1 MRTRIL
7 SAIFCIVCL
16 NISQAVVAQVYE
28 QTPVTVSKEKVKG
41 SDGKIYYSHVVLE
54 KQTLFSIAKAYGV
67 TVDDICNANPDY
79 DLKNAGLKKNSI
91 LLIPV
96 NGSQSSGKS
105 ASEQK
110 VDARTAGNSQDKV
123 QDKSQG
129 KVQDASKNSGKKSGE
144 SIVHTA
150 KWYED
155 IEDIAFK
162 YSVPVDALMK
172 YNGLTSKK
180 LKNRQKLNIPSAEE
194 VSRIMAESGAQKET
208 TAETDTR
215 SQTVSEKESSK
226 HEDNGKR
233 ESTYSGHK
241 TLGHSKVSALLMMPF
256 NANGT
261 PSESSMDFY
270 SGALM
275 AVKNLSDEGIS
286 TDLSVYDANGSSV
299 PVTSERLRASDFCIG
314 PLKTEGLTK
323 VLSLAP
329 EDTYVISPLDH
340 KTASLTSGHDNFI
353 QAPTSQSTQYTDLV
367 NWLKSENTGAD
378 KVIIISEK
386 GAAANSNVS
395 LMNSTIEA
403 SGLHCSRYSYNILE
417 GRNAV
422 NVLSGL
428 MTSTGTNRVII
439 NSESE
444 AFVNDAVRNLGT
456 LVYRKYKICLYSTSK
471 IRSFETIDVENLH
484 DLNTRISTA
493 YYIDYDNPATRN
505 FILSYRALYNAEPS
519 QFAFQGYDL
528 TYYLIKSNATY
539 GSAWMEMAS
548 HESATMLQTDF
559 RFTKSE
565 DGGYTNIGVRRI
577 VYGPD
582 YSIKIVRK

>member
-7 SAIFCIVCL
+7 SAIFCIACL
-16 NISQAVVAQVYE
+16 SGSQSIVAQVYE

-67 TVDDICNANPDY
+67 SVDDICNANPDY
-79 DLKNAGLKKNSI
+79 DLKTAGLKKNSI
-91 LLIPV
+91 ILIPV
-96 NGSQSSGKS
+96 VASQDGGKTIASQKADTQIDDKSQAKAQNASKSSGK
-105 ASEQK
+105 
-110 VDARTAGNSQDKV
+110 
-123 QDKSQG
+123 
-129 KVQDASKNSGKKSGE
+129 KNGDDV
-144 SIVHTA
+144 VHTA

-162 YSVPVDALMK
+162 YSVPVDVLMK
-172 YNGLTSKK
+172 YNGLSSKK
-180 LKNRQKLNIPSAEE
+180 LKNRQKLRIPSAEE
-194 VSRIMAESGAQKET
+194 VNRIQAELGTRKVVSDKAGSYDSATQEKSET
-208 TAETDTR
+208 
-215 SQTVSEKESSK
+215 ESK
-226 HEDNGKR
+226 DNGR
-233 ESTYSGHK
+233 RDNSRYNHNPVGR
-241 TLGHSKVSALLMMPF
+241 SKISALLMMPF

-275 AVKNLSDEGIS
+275 AVKKLSDEGIS
-286 TDLSVYDANGSSV
+286 TELSVYDANGSSV
-299 PVTSERLRASDFCIG
+299 PVTSERLRVSDFCIG
-314 PLKTEGLTK
+314 PLKTEGLEK
-323 VLSLAP
+323 VLTLAP
-329 EDTYVISPLDH
+329 EDTYVVSPLDH
-340 KTASLTSGHDNFI
+340 KTAGLTSDHNNFI
-353 QAPTSQSTQYTDLV
+353 QAPTSQSTQYSDLV

-378 KVIIISEK
+378 KVIVLSEK
-386 GAAANSNVS
+386 GAAANSSVT
-395 LMNSTIEA
+395 LMNSIIEA
-403 SGLHCSRYSYNILE
+403 SGIHCSRYSYNILE

-428 MTSTGTNRVII
+428 MTTGGTNRVII

-444 AFVNDAVRNLGT
+444 AFVNDAVRNLGM

-493 YYIDYDNPATRN
+493 YYIDYDNPSTRD

-528 TYYLIKSNATY
+528 TYYLIKANATY
-539 GSAWMEMAS
+539 GDAWIEMSTRNNSA
-548 HESATMLQTDF
+548 MLQTDF
-559 RFTKSE
+559 RFIKSE
-565 DGGYTNIGVRRI
+565 NGGYSNVGVRRI

-582 YSIKIVRK
+582 YSIRIVRK

>member
-7 SAIFCIVCL
+7 SAIFCIACL
-16 NISQAVVAQVYE
+16 SGSQSILAQVYE

-67 TVDDICNANPDY
+67 SVDDICNANPDY

-91 LLIPV
+91 ILIPV
-96 NGSQSSGKS
+96 VASQDGGKTVASQKADTQIDDKSQAKAETASKSSGK
-105 ASEQK
+105 
-110 VDARTAGNSQDKV
+110 
-123 QDKSQG
+123 
-129 KVQDASKNSGKKSGE
+129 KNGDDV
-144 SIVHTA
+144 VHTA

-162 YSVPVDALMK
+162 YSVPVDVLMK
-172 YNGLTSKK
+172 YNGLSSKK
-180 LKNRQKLNIPSAEE
+180 LKNRQKLRIPSAEE
-194 VSRIMAESGAQKET
+194 VNRIQAELGTRKVVSDKAGSYDSATQEKSET
-208 TAETDTR
+208 
-215 SQTVSEKESSK
+215 ESK
-226 HEDNGKR
+226 DNGR
-233 ESTYSGHK
+233 RDNSRYNHNPVGR
-241 TLGHSKVSALLMMPF
+241 SKISALLMMPF
-256 NANGT
+256 NANET

-275 AVKNLSDEGIS
+275 AVKKLSDEGIS

-299 PVTSERLRASDFCIG
+299 PVTSERLRVSDFCIG
-314 PLKTEGLTK
+314 PLKTEGLEK
-323 VLSLAP
+323 VLTLAP
-329 EDTYVISPLDH
+329 EDTYVVSPLDH
-340 KTASLTSGHDNFI
+340 KTAGLISGHNNFI
-353 QAPTSQSTQYTDLV
+353 QAPTSQSTQYSDLV

-378 KVIIISEK
+378 KVIVLSEK
-386 GAAANSNVS
+386 GAAANSSVT
-395 LMNSTIEA
+395 LMNSIIDA
-403 SGLHCSRYSYNILE
+403 SGIHCSRYSYNILE

-428 MTSTGTNRVII
+428 MTTGGTNRVII

-444 AFVNDAVRNLGT
+444 AFVNDAVRNLGM

-493 YYIDYDNPATRN
+493 YYIDYDNPSTRD

-528 TYYLIKSNATY
+528 TYYLIKANATY
-539 GSAWMEMAS
+539 GDAWIEMATRNN
-548 HESATMLQTDF
+548 SAMLQTDF
-559 RFTKSE
+559 RFIKSE
-565 DGGYTNIGVRRI
+565 NGGYSNIGVRRI

-582 YSIKIVRK
+582 YSIRIVRK

>member
-7 SAIFCIVCL
+7 SAIFCIACL
-16 NISQAVVAQVYE
+16 SGSQSIVAQVYE

-67 TVDDICNANPDY
+67 SVDDICNANPDN

-91 LLIPV
+91 ILIPV
-96 NGSQSSGKS
+96 VASQDGGKTVASQKADTQIDDKSQAKAQNASKSSGK
-105 ASEQK
+105 
-110 VDARTAGNSQDKV
+110 
-123 QDKSQG
+123 
-129 KVQDASKNSGKKSGE
+129 KNGDDV
-144 SIVHTA
+144 VHTA

-162 YSVPVDALMK
+162 YSVPVDVLMK
-172 YNGLTSKK
+172 YNGLSSKK
-180 LKNRQKLNIPSAEE
+180 LKNRQKLRIPSAEE
-194 VSRIMAESGAQKET
+194 VNRIQAELGTRKVVSDKAGSYDSATQEKSET
-208 TAETDTR
+208 
-215 SQTVSEKESSK
+215 ESK
-226 HEDNGKR
+226 DNGR
-233 ESTYSGHK
+233 RDNSRYNYNPVGR
-241 TLGHSKVSALLMMPF
+241 SKISALLMMPF

-275 AVKNLSDEGIS
+275 AVKKLSDEGIS
-286 TDLSVYDANGSSV
+286 TELSVYDANGSSV
-299 PVTSERLRASDFCIG
+299 QVTSERLRVSDFCIG
-314 PLKTEGLTK
+314 PLKTEGLEK
-323 VLSLAP
+323 VLTLAP
-329 EDTYVISPLDH
+329 EDTYVVSPLDH
-340 KTASLTSGHDNFI
+340 KTAGLTSGHNNFI
-353 QAPTSQSTQYTDLV
+353 QAPTSQSTQYSDLV

-378 KVIIISEK
+378 KVIVLSEK
-386 GAAANSNVS
+386 GAAANSSVT
-395 LMNSTIEA
+395 LMNSIIEA
-403 SGLHCSRYSYNILE
+403 SGIHCSRYSYNILE

-428 MTSTGTNRVII
+428 MTTGGTNRVII

-444 AFVNDAVRNLGT
+444 AFVNDAVRNLGM

-493 YYIDYDNPATRN
+493 YYIDYDNPSTRD

-528 TYYLIKSNATY
+528 TYYLIKANATY
-539 GSAWMEMAS
+539 GDAWIEMATRNN
-548 HESATMLQTDF
+548 SAMLQTDF
-559 RFTKSE
+559 RFIKSE
-565 DGGYTNIGVRRI
+565 NGGYSNVGVRRI

-582 YSIKIVRK
+582 YSIRIVRK

>member
-1 MRTRIL
+1 MRTNIL
-7 SAIFCIVCL
+7 SAILCIVCL
-16 NISQAVVAQVYE
+16 NISQAVIAQVYE

-67 TVDDICNANPDY
+67 SVDNICNANPDY

-96 NGSQSSGKS
+96 SGSLEASKS
-105 ASEQK
+105 AGTQK
-110 VDARTAGNSQDKV
+110 SDAQTADKDKEQDKAQV
-123 QDKSQG
+123 KS
-129 KVQDASKNSGKKSGE
+129 QDASKNSGKKSSE
-144 SIVHTA
+144 DIVHTA

-162 YSVPVDALMK
+162 YSVPVDVLMK
-172 YNGLTSKK
+172 YNGLTSRK
-180 LKNRQKLNIPSAEE
+180 LKNRQKLRIPSVDE
-194 VSRIMAESGAQKET
+194 VSRIQAEIGQQTE
-208 TAETDTR
+208 
-215 SQTVSEKESSK
+215 TVSATESRNHSVAEKEEPK
-226 HEDNGKR
+226 QEDSGRR
-233 ESTYSGHK
+233 ESAYNHK
-241 TLGHSKVSALLMMPF
+241 SLGHSKVSALLMMPF

-299 PVTSERLRASDFCIG
+299 PVTSERLRVSDFCIG

-329 EDTYVISPLDH
+329 EDTYVVSPLDH
-340 KTASLTSGHDNFI
+340 KTAELTIGHDNFI
-353 QAPTSQSTQYTDLV
+353 QAPTSQSTQYTDLI

-386 GAAANSNVS
+386 GAAANTAVT
-395 LMNSTIEA
+395 LMNSIIEA
-403 SGLHCSRYSYNILE
+403 SGVHCSRYSYNILE

-428 MTSTGTNRVII
+428 MTNAGTNRVII

-444 AFVNDAVRNLGT
+444 AFVNDAVRNLGM

-528 TYYLIKSNATY
+528 TYYLIKANATY
-539 GSAWMEMAS
+539 GNDWMKMAS
-548 HESATMLQTDF
+548 HENSTMLQTDF

-565 DGGYTNIGVRRI
+565 DGGYTNVGVRRI

>member
-7 SAIFCIVCL
+7 SAIFCIACL
-16 NISQAVVAQVYE
+16 SGSQSILAQVYE

-67 TVDDICNANPDY
+67 SVDDICNANPDY

-91 LLIPV
+91 ILIPV
-96 NGSQSSGKS
+96 VSSQDGGKTVASQKADTQIDDKSQAKAQNASKSSGK
-105 ASEQK
+105 
-110 VDARTAGNSQDKV
+110 
-123 QDKSQG
+123 
-129 KVQDASKNSGKKSGE
+129 KNGDDV
-144 SIVHTA
+144 VHTA

-162 YSVPVDALMK
+162 YSVPVDVLMK
-172 YNGLTSKK
+172 YNGLSSKK
-180 LKNRQKLNIPSAEE
+180 LKNRQKLRIPSAEE
-194 VSRIMAESGAQKET
+194 VNRIQAELGTRKVVSDKAGSYDSATQEKSET
-208 TAETDTR
+208 
-215 SQTVSEKESSK
+215 ESK
-226 HEDNGKR
+226 DNGR
-233 ESTYSGHK
+233 RDNSRYNHNPVGR
-241 TLGHSKVSALLMMPF
+241 SKISALLMMPF

-275 AVKNLSDEGIS
+275 AVKKLSDEGIS
-286 TDLSVYDANGSSV
+286 TELSVYDANGSSV
-299 PVTSERLRASDFCIG
+299 PVTSERLRVSDFCVG
-314 PLKTEGLTK
+314 PLKTEGLEK
-323 VLSLAP
+323 VLTLAP
-329 EDTYVISPLDH
+329 EDTYVVSPLDH
-340 KTASLTSGHDNFI
+340 KTAGLTSGHNNFI
-353 QAPTSQSTQYTDLV
+353 QAPTSQSTQYSDLV

-378 KVIIISEK
+378 KVIVLSEK
-386 GAAANSNVS
+386 GAVANSSVT
-395 LMNSTIEA
+395 LMNSIIDA
-403 SGLHCSRYSYNILE
+403 SGIHCSRYSYNILE

-428 MTSTGTNRVII
+428 MTTGGTNRVII

-444 AFVNDAVRNLGT
+444 AFVNDAVRNLGM

-493 YYIDYDNPATRN
+493 YYIDYDNPSTRD

-528 TYYLIKSNATY
+528 TYYLIKANATY
-539 GSAWMEMAS
+539 GDAWIEMATRNN
-548 HESATMLQTDF
+548 SAMLQTDF
-559 RFTKSE
+559 RFIKSE
-565 DGGYTNIGVRRI
+565 NGGYSNVGVRRI

-582 YSIKIVRK
+582 YSIRIVRK

>member
-7 SAIFCIVCL
+7 SAIFCIACL
-16 NISQAVVAQVYE
+16 SGSQSIVAQVYE

-67 TVDDICNANPDY
+67 SVDDICNANPDY

-91 LLIPV
+91 ILIPV
-96 NGSQSSGKS
+96 VASQDGGKTVASQKADTQIDDKSQAKAQNASKSSGK
-105 ASEQK
+105 
-110 VDARTAGNSQDKV
+110 
-123 QDKSQG
+123 
-129 KVQDASKNSGKKSGE
+129 KNGDDV
-144 SIVHTA
+144 VHTA

-162 YSVPVDALMK
+162 YSVPVDVLMK
-172 YNGLTSKK
+172 YNGLSSKK
-180 LKNRQKLNIPSAEE
+180 LKNRQKLRIPSAEE
-194 VSRIMAESGAQKET
+194 VNRIQAELGTRKVVSDNAGSYDSATQEKSET
-208 TAETDTR
+208 
-215 SQTVSEKESSK
+215 ESK
-226 HEDNGKR
+226 DNGR
-233 ESTYSGHK
+233 RDNSRYNHNPVGR
-241 TLGHSKVSALLMMPF
+241 SKISALLMMPF

-275 AVKNLSDEGIS
+275 AVKKLSDEGIS
-286 TDLSVYDANGSSV
+286 TELSVYDANGSSV
-299 PVTSERLRASDFCIG
+299 PVTSERLRVSDFCIG
-314 PLKTEGLTK
+314 PLKTEGLEK
-323 VLSLAP
+323 VLTLAP
-329 EDTYVISPLDH
+329 EDTYVVSPLDH
-340 KTASLTSGHDNFI
+340 KTAGLTSGHNNFI
-353 QAPTSQSTQYTDLV
+353 QAPTSQSTQYSDLV

-378 KVIIISEK
+378 KVIVLSEK
-386 GAAANSNVS
+386 GAAANSSVT
-395 LMNSTIEA
+395 LMNSIIEA
-403 SGLHCSRYSYNILE
+403 SGIHCSRYSYNILE

-428 MTSTGTNRVII
+428 MTTGGTNRVII

-444 AFVNDAVRNLGT
+444 AFVNDAVRNLGM

-493 YYIDYDNPATRN
+493 YYIDYDNPSTRD

-528 TYYLIKSNATY
+528 TYYLIKANATY
-539 GSAWMEMAS
+539 GDAWIEMAMRNN
-548 HESATMLQTDF
+548 SAMLQTDF
-559 RFTKSE
+559 RFIKSE
-565 DGGYTNIGVRRI
+565 NGGYSNVGVRRI

-582 YSIKIVRK
+582 YSIRIVRK

>member
-7 SAIFCIVCL
+7 SAIFCIACL
-16 NISQAVVAQVYE
+16 SGSQSIVAQVYE

-67 TVDDICNANPDY
+67 SVDDICDANPDY

-91 LLIPV
+91 ILIPV
-96 NGSQSSGKS
+96 VASQDGGKTVASQKADTQIDDKSQAKAQNASKSSGK
-105 ASEQK
+105 
-110 VDARTAGNSQDKV
+110 
-123 QDKSQG
+123 
-129 KVQDASKNSGKKSGE
+129 KNGDDV
-144 SIVHTA
+144 VHTA

-162 YSVPVDALMK
+162 YSVPVDVLMK
-172 YNGLTSKK
+172 YNGLSSKK
-180 LKNRQKLNIPSAEE
+180 LKNRQKLRIPPAEE
-194 VSRIMAESGAQKET
+194 VNRIQAELGTRKVVSDKAGSYDSATQEKSET
-208 TAETDTR
+208 
-215 SQTVSEKESSK
+215 ESK
-226 HEDNGKR
+226 DNGR
-233 ESTYSGHK
+233 RDNSRYNRNPVGR
-241 TLGHSKVSALLMMPF
+241 SKISALLMMPF

-275 AVKNLSDEGIS
+275 AVKKLSDEGIS
-286 TDLSVYDANGSSV
+286 TELSVYDANGSSV
-299 PVTSERLRASDFCIG
+299 PVTSERLRLSDFCIG

-323 VLSLAP
+323 VLTLAP
-329 EDTYVISPLDH
+329 EDTYVVSPLDH
-340 KTASLTSGHDNFI
+340 KTAGLTSGHNNFI
-353 QAPTSQSTQYTDLV
+353 QAPTSQSTQYSDLV

-378 KVIIISEK
+378 KVIVLSEK
-386 GAAANSNVS
+386 GAAANSSVT
-395 LMNSTIEA
+395 LMNSIIEA
-403 SGLHCSRYSYNILE
+403 SGIHCSRYSYNILE

-428 MTSTGTNRVII
+428 MTTGGTNRVII

-444 AFVNDAVRNLGT
+444 AFVNDAVRNLGM

-493 YYIDYDNPATRN
+493 YYIDYDNPSTRD

-528 TYYLIKSNATY
+528 TYYLIKANATY
-539 GSAWMEMAS
+539 GDAWIEMATRNN
-548 HESATMLQTDF
+548 SAMLQTDF
-559 RFTKSE
+559 RFIKSE
-565 DGGYTNIGVRRI
+565 NGGYSNVGVRRI

-582 YSIKIVRK
+582 YSIRIVRK

>member
-16 NISQAVVAQVYE
+16 SLSQSVLAQVYE

-96 NGSQSSGKS
+96 SGSQSGEKS
-105 ASEQK
+105 ASAQK
-110 VDARTAGNSQDKV
+110 TDAQTVVNPQDKP
-123 QDKSQG
+123 QDKI
-129 KVQDASKNSGKKSGE
+129 QDTSKASGKKSGE
-144 SIVHTA
+144 NVVHTA

-180 LKNRQKLNIPSAEE
+180 LKNRQKLRIPSAEE
-194 VSRIMAESGAQKET
+194 VSRIQAESGVQTET
-208 TAETDTR
+208 TSNTDTR
-215 SQTVSEKESSK
+215 NQSISEKETSK
-226 HEDNGKR
+226 HEENSR
-233 ESTYSGHK
+233 HESTYSGHK

-286 TDLSVYDANGSSV
+286 TELSVYDANGSSV
-299 PVTSERLRASDFCIG
+299 PVTGERLRASDFCIG

-329 EDTYVISPLDH
+329 ESTYVISPLDH

-353 QAPTSQSTQYTDLV
+353 QAPTSQSTQYNDLV
-367 NWLKSENTGAD
+367 NWLKNENTGAD

-386 GAAANSNVS
+386 GAAANSSVS
-395 LMNSTIEA
+395 LMNSIIEA
-403 SGLHCSRYSYNILE
+403 SGIHCSRYSYNILE

-444 AFVNDAVRNLGT
+444 AFVNDAVRNLGM

-528 TYYLIKSNATY
+528 TYYLIKTNATY
-539 GSAWMEMAS
+539 GSSWMEMAS
-548 HESATMLQTDF
+548 HESAKMLQTDF
-559 RFTKSE
+559 RFTKTE

>member
-7 SAIFCIVCL
+7 SAIFCIACL
-16 NISQAVVAQVYE
+16 SGSQSIVAQVYE

-67 TVDDICNANPDY
+67 SVDDICNANPDY
-79 DLKNAGLKKNSI
+79 DLKTAGLKKNSI
-91 LLIPV
+91 ILIPV
-96 NGSQSSGKS
+96 VASQDGGKTIASQKADTQIDDKSQAKAQNASKSSGK
-105 ASEQK
+105 
-110 VDARTAGNSQDKV
+110 
-123 QDKSQG
+123 
-129 KVQDASKNSGKKSGE
+129 KNGDDV
-144 SIVHTA
+144 VHTA

-162 YSVPVDALMK
+162 YSVPVDVLMK
-172 YNGLTSKK
+172 YNGLSSKK
-180 LKNRQKLNIPSAEE
+180 LKNRQKLRIPSAEE
-194 VSRIMAESGAQKET
+194 VNRIQAELGTRKVVSDKAGSYDSATQEKSET
-208 TAETDTR
+208 
-215 SQTVSEKESSK
+215 ESK
-226 HEDNGKR
+226 DNGR
-233 ESTYSGHK
+233 RDNSRYNHNPVGR
-241 TLGHSKVSALLMMPF
+241 SKISALLMMPF

-275 AVKNLSDEGIS
+275 AVKKLSDEGIS
-286 TDLSVYDANGSSV
+286 TELSVYDANGSSV
-299 PVTSERLRASDFCIG
+299 PVTSERLRVSDFCIG
-314 PLKTEGLTK
+314 PLKTEGLEK
-323 VLSLAP
+323 VLTLAP
-329 EDTYVISPLDH
+329 EDTYVVSPLDH
-340 KTASLTSGHDNFI
+340 KTAGLTSGHNNFI
-353 QAPTSQSTQYTDLV
+353 QAPTSQSTQYSDLV

-378 KVIIISEK
+378 KVIVLSEK
-386 GAAANSNVS
+386 GAAANSSVT
-395 LMNSTIEA
+395 LMNSIIDA
-403 SGLHCSRYSYNILE
+403 SGIHCSRYSYNILE

-428 MTSTGTNRVII
+428 MTTGGTNRVII

-444 AFVNDAVRNLGT
+444 AFVNDAVRNLGM

-493 YYIDYDNPATRN
+493 YYIDYDNPSTRD

-528 TYYLIKSNATY
+528 TYYLIKANATY
-539 GSAWMEMAS
+539 GDAWIEMAMRNN
-548 HESATMLQTDF
+548 SAMLQTDF
-559 RFTKSE
+559 RFIKSE
-565 DGGYTNIGVRRI
+565 NGGYSNVGVRRI

-582 YSIKIVRK
+582 YSIRIVRK

>member
-7 SAIFCIVCL
+7 SAIFCIACL
-16 NISQAVVAQVYE
+16 SGSQSIVAQVYE

-67 TVDDICNANPDY
+67 SVDDICNANPDY

-91 LLIPV
+91 ILIPV
-96 NGSQSSGKS
+96 VASQDGGKTVASQKADTQIDDKSQAKSQNASKSSGK
-105 ASEQK
+105 
-110 VDARTAGNSQDKV
+110 
-123 QDKSQG
+123 
-129 KVQDASKNSGKKSGE
+129 KNGDDV
-144 SIVHTA
+144 VHTA

-162 YSVPVDALMK
+162 YSVPVDVLMK
-172 YNGLTSKK
+172 YNGLSSKK
-180 LKNRQKLNIPSAEE
+180 LKNRQKLRIPSAEE
-194 VSRIMAESGAQKET
+194 VNRIQAELGTRKVVSDKAGSYDSATQEKSET
-208 TAETDTR
+208 
-215 SQTVSEKESSK
+215 ESK
-226 HEDNGKR
+226 DNGR
-233 ESTYSGHK
+233 RDNSRYNHNPVGR
-241 TLGHSKVSALLMMPF
+241 SKISALLMMPF

-275 AVKNLSDEGIS
+275 AVKKLSDEGIS
-286 TDLSVYDANGSSV
+286 TELSVYDANGSSV
-299 PVTSERLRASDFCIG
+299 PVTSERLRVSDFCIG

-323 VLSLAP
+323 VLTLAP
-329 EDTYVISPLDH
+329 EDTYVVSPLDH
-340 KTASLTSGHDNFI
+340 KTAGLTLGHNNFI
-353 QAPTSQSTQYTDLV
+353 QAPTSQSTQYSDLV

-378 KVIIISEK
+378 KVIVLSEK
-386 GAAANSNVS
+386 GAAANSSVT
-395 LMNSTIEA
+395 LMNSIIEA
-403 SGLHCSRYSYNILE
+403 SGIHCSRYSYNILE

-428 MTSTGTNRVII
+428 MTTGGTNRVII

-444 AFVNDAVRNLGT
+444 AFVNDAVRNLGM

-493 YYIDYDNPATRN
+493 YYIDYDNPSTRD

-528 TYYLIKSNATY
+528 TYYLIKANATY
-539 GSAWMEMAS
+539 GDAWIEMAMRNN
-548 HESATMLQTDF
+548 SAMLQTDF
-559 RFTKSE
+559 RFIKSE
-565 DGGYTNIGVRRI
+565 NGGYSNVGVRRI

-582 YSIKIVRK
+582 YSIRIVRK

>member
-7 SAIFCIVCL
+7 SAIFCIACL
-16 NISQAVVAQVYE
+16 SGSQSILAQVYE

-67 TVDDICNANPDY
+67 SVDDICNANPDY
-79 DLKNAGLKKNSI
+79 DLKTAGLKKNSI
-91 LLIPV
+91 ILIPV
-96 NGSQSSGKS
+96 VASQDGGKTIASQKADTQIDDKSQAKAQNASKSSGK
-105 ASEQK
+105 
-110 VDARTAGNSQDKV
+110 
-123 QDKSQG
+123 
-129 KVQDASKNSGKKSGE
+129 KNGDDV
-144 SIVHTA
+144 VHTA

-162 YSVPVDALMK
+162 YSVPVDVLMK
-172 YNGLTSKK
+172 YNGLSSKK
-180 LKNRQKLNIPSAEE
+180 LKNRQKLRIPSAEE
-194 VSRIMAESGAQKET
+194 VNRIQAELGTRKVVSDKAGSYDSATQEKSET
-208 TAETDTR
+208 
-215 SQTVSEKESSK
+215 ESK
-226 HEDNGKR
+226 DNGR
-233 ESTYSGHK
+233 RDNSRYNHNPVGR
-241 TLGHSKVSALLMMPF
+241 SKISALLMMPF

-275 AVKNLSDEGIS
+275 AVKKLSDEGIS
-286 TDLSVYDANGSSV
+286 TELSVYDANGSSV
-299 PVTSERLRASDFCIG
+299 PVTSERLRVSDFCIG
-314 PLKTEGLTK
+314 PLKTEGLEK
-323 VLSLAP
+323 VLTLAP
-329 EDTYVISPLDH
+329 EDTYVVSPLDH
-340 KTASLTSGHDNFI
+340 KTAGLTSGHNNFI
-353 QAPTSQSTQYTDLV
+353 QAPTSQSTQYSDLV

-378 KVIIISEK
+378 KVIVLSEK
-386 GAAANSNVS
+386 GAAANSSVT
-395 LMNSTIEA
+395 LMNSIIDA
-403 SGLHCSRYSYNILE
+403 SGIHCSRYSYNILE

-428 MTSTGTNRVII
+428 MTTGGTNRVII

-444 AFVNDAVRNLGT
+444 AFVNDAVRNLGM

-493 YYIDYDNPATRN
+493 YYIDYDNPSTRD

-528 TYYLIKSNATY
+528 TYYLIKANATY
-539 GSAWMEMAS
+539 GDAWIEMAMRNN
-548 HESATMLQTDF
+548 SAMLQTDF
-559 RFTKSE
+559 RFIKSE
-565 DGGYTNIGVRRI
+565 NGGYSNVGVRRI

-582 YSIKIVRK
+582 YSIRIVRK

>member
-7 SAIFCIVCL
+7 SAIFCIACL
-16 NISQAVVAQVYE
+16 SGSQSIVAQVYE

-67 TVDDICNANPDY
+67 SVDDICNANPDY
-79 DLKNAGLKKNSI
+79 DLKTAGLKKNSI
-91 LLIPV
+91 ILIPV
-96 NGSQSSGKS
+96 VASQDGGKTIASQKADTQIDDKSQAKAQNASKSSGK
-105 ASEQK
+105 
-110 VDARTAGNSQDKV
+110 
-123 QDKSQG
+123 
-129 KVQDASKNSGKKSGE
+129 KNGDDV
-144 SIVHTA
+144 VHTA

-162 YSVPVDALMK
+162 YSVPVDVLMK
-172 YNGLTSKK
+172 YNGLSSKK
-180 LKNRQKLNIPSAEE
+180 LKNRQKLRIPSAEE
-194 VSRIMAESGAQKET
+194 VNRIQAELGTRKVVSDKAGSYDSATQEKSET
-208 TAETDTR
+208 
-215 SQTVSEKESSK
+215 ESK
-226 HEDNGKR
+226 DNGR
-233 ESTYSGHK
+233 RDNSRYNHNPVGR
-241 TLGHSKVSALLMMPF
+241 SKISALLMMPF

-275 AVKNLSDEGIS
+275 AVKKLSDEGIS
-286 TDLSVYDANGSSV
+286 TELSVYDANGSSV
-299 PVTSERLRASDFCIG
+299 PVTSERLRVSDFCIG
-314 PLKTEGLTK
+314 PLKTEGLEK
-323 VLSLAP
+323 VLTLAP

-340 KTASLTSGHDNFI
+340 KTAELTLGHNNFI
-353 QAPTSQSTQYTDLV
+353 QAPTSQSTQYSDLV

-378 KVIIISEK
+378 KVIVLSEK
-386 GAAANSNVS
+386 GAAANSSVT
-395 LMNSTIEA
+395 LMNSIIDA
-403 SGLHCSRYSYNILE
+403 SGIHCSRYSYNILE

-428 MTSTGTNRVII
+428 MTTGGTNRVII

-444 AFVNDAVRNLGT
+444 AFVNDAVRNLGM

-493 YYIDYDNPATRN
+493 YYIDYDNPSTRD

-528 TYYLIKSNATY
+528 TYYLIKANATY
-539 GSAWMEMAS
+539 GDAWIEMAMRNN
-548 HESATMLQTDF
+548 SAMLQTDF
-559 RFTKSE
+559 RFIKSE
-565 DGGYTNIGVRRI
+565 NGGYSNVGVRRI

-582 YSIKIVRK
+582 YSIRIVRK

>member
-7 SAIFCIVCL
+7 SAIFCIACL
-16 NISQAVVAQVYE
+16 SGSQSILAQVYE

-67 TVDDICNANPDY
+67 SVDDICNANPDY
-79 DLKNAGLKKNSI
+79 DLKTAGLKKNSI
-91 LLIPV
+91 ILIPV
-96 NGSQSSGKS
+96 VASQDGGKTIASQKADTQIDDKSQAKAQNASKSSGK
-105 ASEQK
+105 
-110 VDARTAGNSQDKV
+110 
-123 QDKSQG
+123 
-129 KVQDASKNSGKKSGE
+129 KNGDDV
-144 SIVHTA
+144 VHTA

-162 YSVPVDALMK
+162 YSVPVDVLMK
-172 YNGLTSKK
+172 YNGLSSKK
-180 LKNRQKLNIPSAEE
+180 LKNRQKLRIPSAEE
-194 VSRIMAESGAQKET
+194 VNRIQAELGTRKVVSDKAGSYDSATQEKSET
-208 TAETDTR
+208 
-215 SQTVSEKESSK
+215 ESK
-226 HEDNGKR
+226 DNGR
-233 ESTYSGHK
+233 RDNSRYNHNPVGR
-241 TLGHSKVSALLMMPF
+241 SKISALLMMPF

-275 AVKNLSDEGIS
+275 AVKKLSDEGIS
-286 TDLSVYDANGSSV
+286 TELSVYDANGSSV
-299 PVTSERLRASDFCIG
+299 PVTSERLRVSDFCIG
-314 PLKTEGLTK
+314 PLKTEGLEK
-323 VLSLAP
+323 VLTLAP
-329 EDTYVISPLDH
+329 EDTYVVSPLDH
-340 KTASLTSGHDNFI
+340 KTAGLTSDHNNFI
-353 QAPTSQSTQYTDLV
+353 QAPTSQSTQYSDLV

-378 KVIIISEK
+378 KVIVLSEK
-386 GAAANSNVS
+386 GAAANSSVT
-395 LMNSTIEA
+395 LMNSIIEA
-403 SGLHCSRYSYNILE
+403 SGIHCSRYSYNILE

-428 MTSTGTNRVII
+428 MTTGGTNRVII

-444 AFVNDAVRNLGT
+444 AFVNDAVRNLGM

-493 YYIDYDNPATRN
+493 YYIDYDNPSTRD

-528 TYYLIKSNATY
+528 TYYLIKANATY
-539 GSAWMEMAS
+539 GDAWIEMAMRNN
-548 HESATMLQTDF
+548 SAMLQTDF
-559 RFTKSE
+559 RFIKSE
-565 DGGYTNIGVRRI
+565 NGGYSNVGVRRI

-582 YSIKIVRK
+582 YSIRIVRK